1 MEEKKLIP
9 KRRFEEYVD
18 EWKKYHLG
26 ERVKFIT
33 GLTYSPNDI
42 VNSKG
47 ILVIR
52 SSNIQNNQVV
62 DADNVYVNPKVVNS
76 DKVNKGDIIVVVR
89 NGSRHLIGKNAV
101 VRKQMANTVIGAFM
115 TGIRTKQYDFVGA
128 LLNTK
133 LFKRQITENL
143 GATINQ
149 ITLGMFWKFSFYFPS
164 EKEQQKI
171 GKFFRVLD
179 ERIANQE
186 RKIAKVKA
194 LKEAYLAEMFPQEGE
209 TVPKR
214 RFKGFKREWEIK
226 KLGDI
231 AEVIGGG
238 TPSTSNPEFWNGNIN
253 WYSPTEIG
261 KDVYVTESQKKIT
274 ELGLQ
279 NSSATKLPA
288 HKTILFTSRAGIGDM
303 AILAEGATT
312 NQGFQ
317 SLVIDNANCVYFIY
331 SMGYKIKKYALKNAS
346 GSTFLEISGKE
357 LAKTPIIVTSL
368 EEQQKI
374 GAFFKNLDDQIE
386 AEEAKLEKLKQMKEA
401 YLEEMFV

>member
-1 MEEKKLIP
+1 MEEKKLVP

-214 RFKGFKREWEIK
+214 RFKGFKGEWNNDILGNILDYEQPTNYIVESDQYNESYPTPVLTAGQSFILGYTNEKVGIK
-226 KLGDI
+226 KANDNNP
-231 AEVIGGG
+231 VIIFDDFTTG
-238 TPSTSNPEFWNGNIN
+238 SH
-253 WYSPTEIG
+253 
-261 KDVYVTESQKKIT
+261 YVNFPFKVK
-274 ELGLQ
+274 
-279 NSSATKLPA
+279 SSALKILSAKIEKVLP
-288 HKTILFTSRAGIGDM
+288 
-303 AILAEGATT
+303 
-312 NQGFQ
+312 
-317 SLVIDNANCVYFIY
+317 YFSYLLLENLKYEPESHERHWISIY
-331 SMGYKIKKYALKNAS
+331 SHFNILLP
-346 GSTFLEISGKE
+346 TI
-357 LAKTPIIVTSL
+357 
-368 EEQQKI
+368 EEQEKI
-374 GAFFKNLDDQIE
+374 CTFFKNIDNQIE